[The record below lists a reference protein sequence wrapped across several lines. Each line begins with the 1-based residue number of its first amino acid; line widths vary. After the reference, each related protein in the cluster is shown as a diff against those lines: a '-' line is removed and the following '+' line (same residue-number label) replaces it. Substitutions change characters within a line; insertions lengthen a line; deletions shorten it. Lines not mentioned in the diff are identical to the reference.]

1 MLRLCWSSCLAEGL
15 LIKKHMQKILITT
28 IFMALILHAGLI
40 WAQEGFES
48 KVFPIPRYEAE
59 QVVADWLKHE
69 GYKVS
74 KTAGGDS
81 VLLAA
86 TQNGQAL
93 SVVLKHHSPLSTEIS
108 IDNIATTGHAGA
120 LWKDLTGYMQGYTST
135 HEDPASLG
143 NLQNK
148 SSLEDVSK
156 KKVPAPILQRIDAVV
171 CIKAL
176 GKNNPAQLTGFIVD
190 KDGLIIC
197 TAHTLQ
203 RPQALT
209 IFLSNGLIVEG
220 KVIRVDKS
228 KDLALIDCSHFFS
241 DVISLNNHKVMPEIG
256 QKVFSIGYPLDHGN
270 KILTGF
276 ISGPPRLVDGQP
288 LLQARMVV
296 EPGSSGSP
304 VFDTEGNLVAM
315 VKGRLKGDNLSG
327 LLIPLETII
336 SFIKE
341 K

>member
-1 MLRLCWSSCLAEGL
+1 
-15 LIKKHMQKILITT
+15 MQKIFITT
-28 IFMALILHAGLI
+28 IFMALMLYASLI

-59 QVVADWLKHE
+59 QVVTDWLKHE
-69 GYKVS
+69 GYNVS
-74 KTAGGDS
+74 SSTGEGS
-81 VLLAA
+81 VLLRA
-86 TQNGQAL
+86 TQNSQAL
-93 SVVLKHHSPLSTEIS
+93 RVVLKHHSTLSTEIS
-108 IDNIATTGHAGA
+108 IDNATTTGHAGA
-120 LWKDLTGYMQGYTST
+120 LWKYLSGYTHGNT
-135 HEDPASLG
+135 AIHEDPAGQG
-143 NLQNK
+143 NLENK
-148 SSLEDVSK
+148 PSLADVSK
-156 KKVPAPILQRIDAVV
+156 KKIPAPILNRMDAVV

-176 GKNNPAQLTGFIVD
+176 GKNNTAQFTGFIVD

-209 IFLSNGLIVEG
+209 IFLSNGLTIAG
-220 KVIRVDKS
+220 KIIRIDKR
-228 KDLALIDCSHFFS
+228 KDLALIDCSHHFS
-241 DVISLNNHKVMPEIG
+241 DVISLNNIKVKPEIG
-256 QKVFSIGYPLDHGN
+256 QEVFSIGYPLDHGN

-276 ISGPPRLVDGQP
+276 ISGTPRLVEGQP

-327 LLIPLETII
+327 LLIPLDTVI

>member
-1 MLRLCWSSCLAEGL
+1 
-15 LIKKHMQKILITT
+15 MQKKIITT
-28 IFMALILHAGLI
+28 IFMALILYAGLT
-40 WAQEGFES
+40 WAEVGFES

-59 QVVADWLKHE
+59 QVVTDWLKHE
-69 GYKVS
+69 GYNVS
-74 KTAGGDS
+74 SSTGDGS
-81 VLLAA
+81 VLLRA
-86 TQNGQAL
+86 TQNSQAL
-93 SVVLKHHSPLSTEIS
+93 RVVLKHHSTLSTEIS
-108 IDNIATTGHAGA
+108 IDNTATTGNAGA
-120 LWKDLTGYMQGYTST
+120 LWKYLSGYTHGHIAI
-135 HEDPASLG
+135 HEDRAGPG
-143 NLQNK
+143 NLENK
-148 SSLEDVSK
+148 PSLDDVSK
-156 KKVPAPILQRIDAVV
+156 KKVPAPILQRIGAVV

-203 RPQALT
+203 KPQALT
-209 IFLSNGLIVEG
+209 IFLSNGLTVEG
-220 KVIRVDKS
+220 KIIRVDKR
-228 KDLALIDCSHFFS
+228 KDLALIDCSHLFS
-241 DVISLNNHKVMPEIG
+241 DVISLNNYKVMPEIG
-256 QKVFSIGYPLDHGN
+256 QMVFSIGYPLDHGN

-304 VFDTEGNLVAM
+304 VFDTEGNLVAI

>member
-1 MLRLCWSSCLAEGL
+1 M
-15 LIKKHMQKILITT
+15 KHMQKIFITT
-28 IFMALILHAGLI
+28 VFMVLMLYTGPS
-40 WAQEGFES
+40 WAEEGIES
-48 KVFPIPRYEAE
+48 RVFPIPRYEAE
-59 QVVADWLKHE
+59 QVVTDWLKHE

-74 KTAGGDS
+74 SSTQDNS
-81 VLLAA
+81 VLLSA
-86 TQNGQAL
+86 TQNNQAL
-93 SVVLKHHSPLSTEIS
+93 RVVLKHHSPLSTEIS
-108 IDNIATTGHAGA
+108 IDNTATTGHAGA
-120 LWKDLTGYMQGYTST
+120 LWKYLTGYMQGYTST

-143 NLQNK
+143 NLQSK
-148 SSLEDVSK
+148 SSLEDDVK

-176 GKNNPAQLTGFIVD
+176 GKNNPAQLTGIIVD

-203 RPQALT
+203 RPEALT
-209 IFLSNGLIVEG
+209 IFLSNGLAVEG
-220 KVIRVDKS
+220 KIIRVDKR
-228 KDLALIDCSHFFS
+228 KDLALIDCSHHFS
-241 DVISLNNHKVMPEIG
+241 DVISLNNHKVVPETG

>member
-1 MLRLCWSSCLAEGL
+1 M
-15 LIKKHMQKILITT
+15 KHMQKIFITT
-28 IFMALILHAGLI
+28 VFMVLMLYTGPS
-40 WAQEGFES
+40 WAEEGIES
-48 KVFPIPRYEAE
+48 RVFPIPRYEAE
-59 QVVADWLKHE
+59 QVVTDWLKHE

-74 KTAGGDS
+74 SSTQDNS
-81 VLLAA
+81 VLLRA
-86 TQNGQAL
+86 TQNNQAL
-93 SVVLKHHSPLSTEIS
+93 RVVLKHHSPLSTEIS
-108 IDNIATTGHAGA
+108 IDNTATTGHAGA
-120 LWKDLTGYMQGYTST
+120 LWKYLTGYMQGYTST

-143 NLQNK
+143 NLRSK
-148 SSLEDVSK
+148 SSLEDDVK

-203 RPQALT
+203 RPGALT
-209 IFLSNGLIVEG
+209 IFLPNGLAVEG
-220 KVIRVDKS
+220 KIIRVDKR
-228 KDLALIDCSHFFS
+228 KDLALIDCSHHFS
-241 DVISLNNHKVMPEIG
+241 DVISLNNHKVVPETG

>member
-1 MLRLCWSSCLAEGL
+1 MMAQKR
-15 LIKKHMQKILITT
+15 KHMQKIFITAL
-28 IFMALILHAGLI
+28 FMTLTLYAGLT
-40 WAQEGFES
+40 WADEGSES
-48 KVFPIPRYEAE
+48 RVFPIPRYEAE
-59 QVVADWLKHE
+59 QVVTDWLKHE

-74 KTAGGDS
+74 KTTGEES
-81 VLLAA
+81 VLVKA
-86 TQNGQAL
+86 TRNSQTL
-93 SVVLKHHSPLSTEIS
+93 RVVLKHHSPLSTEIS
-108 IDNIATTGHAGA
+108 IDKAAATGHAGA
-120 LWKDLTGYMQGYTST
+120 LWKYLAGYMQGYAFTR
-135 HEDPASLG
+135 EDPASLG

-148 SSLEDVSK
+148 PSLEDVSK
-156 KKVPAPILQRIDAVV
+156 NKVPAPVLNRTDAVV
-171 CIKAL
+171 CIKAS
-176 GKNNPAQLTGFIVD
+176 GKDNPAQLTGYIVD

-203 RPQALT
+203 KPQVLT
-209 IFLSNGLIVEG
+209 IYLSSGLTMEG
-220 KVIRVDKS
+220 KILRIDKR
-228 KDLALIDCSHFFS
+228 KDLALIDCSHQFS
-241 DVISLNNHKVMPEIG
+241 DVISFNNSKAMTEIG
-256 QKVFSIGYPLDHGN
+256 QRVFSIGYPLDHGN

-276 ISGPPRLVDGQP
+276 ISGTPRLVEGQP

-304 VFDTEGNLVAM
+304 VFDAQGNLVAM

>member
-1 MLRLCWSSCLAEGL
+1 M
-15 LIKKHMQKILITT
+15 KHMQKIFITT
-28 IFMALILHAGLI
+28 VFMVLMLYTGPS
-40 WAQEGFES
+40 WAEEGIES
-48 KVFPIPRYEAE
+48 RVFPIPRYEAE
-59 QVVADWLKHE
+59 QVVTDWLKHE
-69 GYKVS
+69 GYKVNS
-74 KTAGGDS
+74 STQDNS
-81 VLLAA
+81 VLLRA
-86 TQNGQAL
+86 TQNNQAL
-93 SVVLKHHSPLSTEIS
+93 RVVLKHHSPLSTEIS
-108 IDNIATTGHAGA
+108 IDNTATTGHAGA
-120 LWKDLTGYMQGYTST
+120 LWKYLTGYMQGYTST

-143 NLQNK
+143 NLQSK
-148 SSLEDVSK
+148 SSLEDDVK

-176 GKNNPAQLTGFIVD
+176 GKNNPAQLTGIIVD

-203 RPQALT
+203 RPEALT
-209 IFLSNGLIVEG
+209 IFLSNGLAVEG
-220 KVIRVDKS
+220 KIIRVDKR
-228 KDLALIDCSHFFS
+228 KDLALIDCSHLFS
-241 DVISLNNHKVMPEIG
+241 DVISLNNHKVVPETG

>member
-1 MLRLCWSSCLAEGL
+1 MLRLCWWSCLAEGL
-15 LIKKHMQKILITT
+15 FVRNHMQKKLIAT
-28 IFMALILHAGLI
+28 IFMALMLYAGLA

-74 KTAGGDS
+74 GSTGEDS
-81 VLLAA
+81 VLLSA
-86 TQNGQAL
+86 TKNNQAL
-93 SVVLKHHSPLSTEIS
+93 RVVLKHHSTLSTEIS
-108 IDNIATTGHAGA
+108 IDNTVTTGHAGA
-120 LWKDLTGYMQGYTST
+120 LWKYLKGYAWGYTST
-135 HEDPASLG
+135 REDPAG
-143 NLQNK
+143 PVNLQNK
-148 SSLEDVSK
+148 PSLEDDPK
-156 KKVPAPILQRIDAVV
+156 RKVPAPVLNRMDAVV

-190 KDGLIIC
+190 RDGLIIC

-209 IFLSNGLIVEG
+209 IFLSNGLMVAG
-220 KVIRVDKS
+220 KIIRIDKR
-228 KDLALIDCSHFFS
+228 KDLALIDCSHHFS
-241 DVISLNNHKVMPEIG
+241 EVISLNNSKAKPEMG
-256 QKVFSIGYPLDHGN
+256 QKVFSIGFPLDHGN

-276 ISGPPRLVDGQP
+276 ISGTPRLVDGQP

-327 LLIPLETII
+327 LLIPLDTVI

>member
-1 MLRLCWSSCLAEGL
+1 M
-15 LIKKHMQKILITT
+15 KHMQKIFITT
-28 IFMALILHAGLI
+28 VFMVLMLYTGPS
-40 WAQEGFES
+40 WAEEGIES
-48 KVFPIPRYEAE
+48 RVFPIPRYEAE
-59 QVVADWLKHE
+59 QVVTDWLKHE

-74 KTAGGDS
+74 SSTQDNS
-81 VLLAA
+81 VLLRA
-86 TQNGQAL
+86 TQNNQAL
-93 SVVLKHHSPLSTEIS
+93 RVVLKHHSPLSTEIS
-108 IDNIATTGHAGA
+108 IDNTATTGHAGA
-120 LWKDLTGYMQGYTST
+120 LWKYLTGYMQGYTST

-143 NLQNK
+143 NLQSK
-148 SSLEDVSK
+148 SSLEDDVK

-176 GKNNPAQLTGFIVD
+176 GKNNPAQLTGIIVD

-203 RPQALT
+203 RPEALT
-209 IFLSNGLIVEG
+209 IFLSNGLAVEG
-220 KVIRVDKS
+220 KIIRVDKR
-228 KDLALIDCSHFFS
+228 KDLALIDCSHHFS
-241 DVISLNNHKVMPEIG
+241 DVISLNNHKVVPETG

-304 VFDTEGNLVAM
+304 VFDTEGNLVAI

-327 LLIPLETII
+327 LLIPLQTII